1 MKVILVLLICCL
13 SCPVLAREDDAAKHP
28 DWSPDGC
35 QLTFEAVVG
44 GVSNV
49 YIAELKTA
57 KATQLSHTE
66 AMDSYPRFTRR
77 SAHRISV
84 IFTGVGGDHNDP
96 D

>member
-35 QLTFEAVVG
+35 RLTFEAVVG

-66 AMDSYPRFTRR
+66 AMDSYPRFTPQKTFQ
-77 SAHRISV
+77 V
-84 IFTGVGGDHNDP
+84 IHDHEEL
-96 D
+96 